1 MRSFISSI
9 RVYLSKE
16 RVIMQ
21 LLGKKK
27 QKTDPDLV
35 VTIHLCAV
43 HKDFFNQNGAL
54 DWVSILRILPRIQL
68 CGGCKVEIVC

>member
-9 RVYLSKE
+9 KSYVSKE

-21 LLGKKK
+21 LFGKKK

-35 VTIHLCAV
+35 VTIHLCKV
-43 HKDFFNQNGAL
+43 HKDFYNQSGAL
-54 DWVSILRILPRIQL
+54 DWISILRILPRIEL
-68 CGGCKVEIVC
+68 CGECTVEVVC